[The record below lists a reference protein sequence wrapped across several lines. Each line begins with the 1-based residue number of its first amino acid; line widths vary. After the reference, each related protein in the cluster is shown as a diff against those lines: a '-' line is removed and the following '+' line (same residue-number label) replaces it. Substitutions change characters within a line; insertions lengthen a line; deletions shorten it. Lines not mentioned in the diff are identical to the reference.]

1 MKRIGS
7 LLIVIGMVLAGAAAF
22 AQGPI
27 RVGSKN
33 FTEQLILGNLI
44 VTALQEAGLEVVDN
58 TNLGGTGVVR
68 DSLLTGEIDVYAEY
82 TGTAISNF
90 FRDVEADIPEGAS
103 GDAQLSYETV
113 SSLDEDMNDLV
124 WLDAAPANN
133 TYAIAVSAPFAE
145 EHGVSSAADLAAYIN
160 EGNAVRLATNDEF
173 AQRPDGLQSFED
185 TYGFAFGSDNLL
197 IIAGGASQQTLQ
209 AMAEGQVDAAMVFA
223 TDGALQAYDVVVL
236 SDEDGAQPVFQPAP
250 VVRGEVLRA
259 NPEIAEVLNPI
270 FATLDAETLQELN
283 ARVEVDGENVRD
295 VVRDFLQEHGFSD

>member
-113 SSLDEDMNDLV
+113 ASLDEDMNDLV

>member
-7 LLIVIGMVLAGAAAF
+7 LLIVIGVVLAGTVAF
-22 AQGPI
+22 AQSPI

-113 SSLDEDMNDLV
+113 ASLDEDMNDLV

-160 EGNAVRLATNDEF
+160 EGNAVGLATNDEF

>member
-7 LLIVIGMVLAGAAAF
+7 LLIVIGVVLAGTVAF
-22 AQGPI
+22 AQSPI

-90 FRDVEADIPEGAS
+90 FRDSGADIPEGTS
-103 GDAQLSYETV
+103 GNAQLSYETV
-113 SSLDEDMNDLV
+113 ASLDEDMNDLV

-133 TYAIAVSAPFAE
+133 TYAIAVSATFAE
-145 EHGVSSAADLAAYIN
+145 EHGISSAADLAAYIN

-173 AQRPDGLQSFED
+173 SQRPDGLQSFED
-185 TYGFAFGSDNLL
+185 TYGFAFGSENLL

-236 SDEDGAQPVFQPAP
+236 SDEEGAQPVFQPTP

-270 FATLDAETLQELN
+270 FAMLDAETLQELN

-295 VVRDFLQEHGFSD
+295 VVRDFLQEHGFIG

>member
-7 LLIVIGMVLAGAAAF
+7 LLIVISMVLAGAAAF

-33 FTEQLILGNLI
+33 FTEQLVLGNLI

-113 SSLDEDMNDLV
+113 ASLDEDMNDLV